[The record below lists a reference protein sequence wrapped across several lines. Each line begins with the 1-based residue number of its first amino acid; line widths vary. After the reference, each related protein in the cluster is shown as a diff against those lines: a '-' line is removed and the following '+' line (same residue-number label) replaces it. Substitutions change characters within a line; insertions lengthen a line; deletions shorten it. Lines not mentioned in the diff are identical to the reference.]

1 MTLISTILGTNDGQS
16 TPIYYNDGNP
26 NGDVTSKPRLKVVYD
41 YTNDLI
47 YTCSEANIGTNNN
60 WAEVSAAQ
68 SFQYSLSSGVTN
80 VEVWATGTGVTIT
93 ENASG
98 GELTIAIP
106 TAVDLIDIQI
116 KITSAALDVNNSYY
130 ILLDYAGDRGFNS
143 SIDDLLLPNVSVG
156 SGVTTSMS
164 RSAPLLYSTDGYA
177 NVDVGVSAF
186 GGGDGSDLE
195 IAIKDFLIAST
206 QQVHLKF

>member
-1 MTLISTILGTNDGQS
+1 MTLISTILGTNDWQS

-116 KITSAALDVNNSYY
+116 KITSAALDVNNSY
-130 ILLDYAGDRGFNS
+130 
-143 SIDDLLLPNVSVG
+143 
-156 SGVTTSMS
+156 
-164 RSAPLLYSTDGYA
+164 
-177 NVDVGVSAF
+177 
-186 GGGDGSDLE
+186 
-195 IAIKDFLIAST
+195 
-206 QQVHLKF
+206 

>member
-1 MTLISTILGTNDGQS
+1 M
-16 TPIYYNDGNP
+16 
-26 NGDVTSKPRLKVVYD
+26 
-41 YTNDLI
+41 
-47 YTCSEANIGTNNN
+47 
-60 WAEVSAAQ
+60 
-68 SFQYSLSSGVTN
+68 
-80 VEVWATGTGVTIT
+80 
-93 ENASG
+93 
-98 GELTIAIP
+98 
-106 TAVDLIDIQI
+106 
-116 KITSAALDVNNSYY
+116 
-130 ILLDYAGDRGFNS
+130 
-143 SIDDLLLPNVSVG
+143 SVG